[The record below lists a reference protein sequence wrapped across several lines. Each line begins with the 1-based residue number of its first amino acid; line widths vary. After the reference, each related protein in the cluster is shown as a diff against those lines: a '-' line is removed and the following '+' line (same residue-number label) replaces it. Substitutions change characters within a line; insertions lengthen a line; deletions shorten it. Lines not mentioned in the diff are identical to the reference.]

1 MKHTNSFELIKKLMK
16 LVEAKGIEKA
26 KKIIDN
32 GLSEG
37 YETQDYLL
45 AFIIKTTC
53 KNFNISES
61 ELFIGKSRKF
71 GVRTKARAMLVL
83 LIRNHLNWS
92 QSQIS
97 QNLKLN
103 KATVSRDL
111 RYMENLNHKFTEEK
125 KQDNKLTKINNEIV
139 KFVENN
145 K

>member
-16 LVEAKGIEKA
+16 LVDEKGIEKA

-37 YETQDYLL
+37 YETKDNIL
-45 AFIIKTTC
+45 AFIIKETC

-61 ELFIGKSRKF
+61 ELFLGKSRKF

-83 LIRNHLNWS
+83 LIRHHINWS

-103 KATVSRDL
+103 KATVSRDM
-111 RYMENLNHKFTEEK
+111 RYMENLNPKFPEEK
-125 KQDNKLTKINNEIV
+125 KQNNKLIKINNEIV
-139 KFVENN
+139 IFVENN

>member
-16 LVEAKGIEKA
+16 LVDEKGIEKA

-37 YETQDYLL
+37 YETKDNIL
-45 AFIIKTTC
+45 AFIIKETC

-61 ELFIGKSRKF
+61 ELFLGKSRKF

-83 LIRNHLNWS
+83 LIRHHINWS

-103 KATVSRDL
+103 KATVSRDM
-111 RYMENLNHKFTEEK
+111 RYMENLNPKFPEEK
-125 KQDNKLTKINNEIV
+125 KQQNKLTKINNEIV
-139 KFVENN
+139 IFVENN

>member
-1 MKHTNSFELIKKLMK
+1 MKHTNSFDLIKKLMK
-16 LVEAKGIEKA
+16 LVDEKGIEKA
-26 KKIIDN
+26 KKIIDK
-32 GLSEG
+32 GLKEG
-37 YETQDYLL
+37 YENQDYLL

-61 ELFIGKSRKF
+61 ELFLGKSRKF

-83 LIRNHLNWS
+83 LIREHLHWS

-103 KATVSRDL
+103 KATVSRDM
-111 RYMENLNHKFTEEK
+111 RYMENLNPKFPEEK
-125 KQDNKLTKINNEIV
+125 KQNNKLIKINNEI
-139 KFVENN
+139 KIFVENN